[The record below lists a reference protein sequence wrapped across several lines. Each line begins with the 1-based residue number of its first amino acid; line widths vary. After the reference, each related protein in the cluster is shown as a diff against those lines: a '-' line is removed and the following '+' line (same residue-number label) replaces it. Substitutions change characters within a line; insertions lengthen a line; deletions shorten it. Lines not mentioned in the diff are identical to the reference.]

1 MSAMSFLSFIFQAPE
16 QESVPHLSSYTSPEA
31 MLREFSV
38 IETRHKNIDAA
49 EFNRDENYKQCLS
62 QV

>member
-1 MSAMSFLSFIFQAPE
+1 M
-16 QESVPHLSSYTSPEA
+16 PHFSSYTSPEA